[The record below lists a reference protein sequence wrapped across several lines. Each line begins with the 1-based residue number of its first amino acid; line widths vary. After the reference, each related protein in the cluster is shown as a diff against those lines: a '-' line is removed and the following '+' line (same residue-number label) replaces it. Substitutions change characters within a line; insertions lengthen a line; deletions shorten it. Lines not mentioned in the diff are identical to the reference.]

1 MSVKETK
8 MIDGLAYDEENKR
21 ICLLLADSLDWKN
34 EYKHLK
40 LLQDKL
46 NTYAYYVQSKQYEK
60 QYSDK
65 EILQAL
71 IEIHFKY
78 DISETVEKFLQV
90 AQDNFGEA
98 GILIECHISEA

>member
-1 MSVKETK
+1 MSVNQTK
-8 MIDGLAYDEENKR
+8 VIDGIAYDEESKK
-21 ICLLLADSLDWKN
+21 ICLLLSDHLDWSN
-34 EYKHLK
+34 EYDHLK

-46 NTYAYYVQSKQYEK
+46 NTYAYYIQTKQYEK
-60 QYSDK
+60 QYSEK

-78 DISETVEKFLQV
+78 DISKTVEKFLQV

-98 GILIECHISEA
+98 GILIECHIEE